1 MSATHLN
8 SFLLK
13 ITNRCN
19 FKCSRC
25 YFRHQADQSYKSRP
39 KDMGLDLVAL
49 FAERLGEYAHTRK
62 LAAINIIFHGGEPLL
77 LGPQYLDEATQ
88 IISRRLPPDCKPIF
102 SLQSNGSL
110 LNQEI
115 IDTLRRSKI
124 SVSISLD
131 GNRSAQDRHRVFADG
146 SSSFDVVVR
155 NIKTLLHDSI
165 AEDLFSGILAVVD
178 LRDDPLQTF
187 DFLASMT
194 TSGVDF
200 LFPDGTHENPPPG
213 ITTHNFKVNSDYA
226 KWLIPIF
233 DKWFARGVRK
243 PSIRLF
249 ENILTLILGGRSNVE
264 GLGEQCL
271 SLLTIETDGEI
282 RDSDILSVAYEHAAR
297 FGRGAY
303 LESDSLVNLIDS
315 AAFRAQQTLYL
326 PTSLSV
332 DCQACCWCT
341 ICGGGLLPHRFS
353 GQKQFNNPSIYCGN
367 LKSIF
372 AHVRAKLLS
381 LMPPGHTISGE
392 SNVTIDSVNRMDQV
406 SDYLRKWDFSLDSY
420 DKNLQIVKGPN
431 GNISESGKVDEPI
444 AASLTPAHPM
454 FFDCIEKDI
463 RDLVTILIE
472 DMDCITYS
480 SCQGHQR
487 LDGSLIRP
495 RNVGIL
501 CRDET
506 EQLSLTDFLKSVV
519 TSSEADQPSI
529 LNDWLESGN
538 DLYRTVEI
546 VFECD
551 SSRSETYWATIEKRY
566 NHFVQYLKRAS
577 SLNYKFE
584 MDISVKATKQISN
597 ELKSILCDCKYSSIS
612 LKHGKLAVKDCR
624 PFYRNEALSL
634 LHQARRRTGSAIVNN
649 HAWGL
654 LSWVLSAAQLLNSNP
669 VAGIHLIHID
679 YHSDLASPRLYSRG
693 RERTLVDYFTR
704 ESVDLWDSDSVAKA
718 IRSTAI
724 GPGSFILPFLY
735 ANRERKCK
743 IDLIVPS
750 SPSYDG
756 DKFNGSGW
764 SIGIDGPPLPGIP
777 DKTLRLEPCPSD
789 RQGNLKIACRPIS
802 DVQLEVDFDRY
813 IVILDIDFDFFS
825 NRLAGSSDW
834 SASPG
839 WHPDFKTRSVLFEQ
853 VEDLLGEILAKGT
866 PHATTLAISP
876 DFCPKSIRFEVFN
889 RLDSFFSKTGQGS

>member
-1 MSATHLN
+1 
-8 SFLLK
+8 
-13 ITNRCN
+13 
-19 FKCSRC
+19 
-25 YFRHQADQSYKSRP
+25 
-39 KDMGLDLVAL
+39 MGLDQVRL
-49 FAERLGEYAHTRK
+49 FAESVGEYACARK
-62 LAAINIIFHGGEPLL
+62 LDSLNILFHGGEPLL
-77 LGPQYLDEATQ
+77 LGPRYLGEATQ

-110 LNQEI
+110 LDQKI
-115 IDTLRRSKI
+115 IETLRRSGI
-124 SVSISLD
+124 SISISLD
-131 GNRSAQDRHRVFADG
+131 GDRSAQDRHRVFADG
-146 SSSFDVVVR
+146 SSSFEAVAG
-155 NIKTLLHDSI
+155 NIKTFLHDPAAGDI
-165 AEDLFSGILAVVD
+165 FAGILAVVD
-178 LRDDPLQTF
+178 LRDDPIQTF
-187 DFLASMT
+187 DFLSSMT
-194 TSGVDF
+194 TTGVDF
-200 LFPDGTHENPPPG
+200 LLPDGTHENPPPG
-213 ITTHNFKVNSDYA
+213 ITNHDFKENSDYA

-233 DKWFARGVRK
+233 DKWFNRGVRK

-249 ENILTLILGGRSNVE
+249 ENILALILGGRSNVE

-282 RDSDILSVAYEHAAR
+282 RDSDTLSVAFEHAAR
-297 FGRGAY
+297 FGSGAY
-303 LESDSLVNLIDS
+303 LGRDFLVDLIDS
-315 AAFRAQQTLYL
+315 AAFRAQEALYL
-326 PTSLSV
+326 PKALSV
-332 DCQACCWCT
+332 DCQACYWRA

-353 GQKQFNNPSIYCGN
+353 GERQFDNPSIYCGN
-367 LKSIF
+367 LKFLF
-372 AHVRAKLLS
+372 AHARAKLLS
-381 LMPPGHTISGE
+381 LMPPAHTISGE
-392 SNVTIDSVNRMDQV
+392 SHATISSVNRMDRV
-406 SDYLRKWDFSLDSY
+406 SDYLRKWDFSLEPY
-420 DKNLQIVKGPN
+420 DKNLQIVKGPD

-463 RDLVTILIE
+463 RELVTILIE

-506 EQLSLTDFLKSVV
+506 EQLFLTDFLKSVV
-519 TSSEADQPSI
+519 ASSEADQPSI

-551 SSRSETYWATIEKRY
+551 PSESETYWATIETKY
-566 NHFVQYLKRAS
+566 HYFVQYLKRAS

-584 MDISVKATKQISN
+584 MDISVKATNGKQISN
-597 ELKSILCDCKYSSIS
+597 ELKSILCDCKCSSIS

-634 LHQARRRTGSAIVNN
+634 LHQARRSGRAIVNN

-679 YHSDLASPRLYSRG
+679 YHSDLVSPRLYSRG

-704 ESVDLWDSDSVAKA
+704 ESVDLWNPDSVAKA

-777 DKTLRLEPCPSD
+777 DKTLRLESCPSD

-866 PHATTLAISP
+866 PHAITLAISP
-876 DFCPKSIRFEVFN
+876 DFCPKSVRFEVFN
-889 RLDSFFSKTGQGS
+889 RLDSFFSKTGWENLTR